1 MDIDEPT
8 LMLVLG
14 VASITASAM
23 FFTLHASARHI
34 GGVRSWAYACLA
46 VGFAVLLD
54 APRLVGNWQWASLL
68 FNIPFSVGQALL
80 LAGTAQFVGRR
91 WGKHTLTLLIALAV
105 LLTLAFTLVLPDSAL
120 RIFTQTLY
128 QACLNALSAWY
139 LWHHRERQSSR
150 AYGVAAAIFLGEAA
164 AALAQGVFVM
174 ISTLPVTYAAP
185 ELPLANIVNWAGV
198 LANTLLGNW
207 ILFLLVMLRLV
218 RDLQTDAMHDPLTGL
233 LNRRGLRSH
242 INSLLAPGRSL
253 RSLAVLLLDIDHF
266 KALNDRHG
274 HATGDRVL
282 VMMGE
287 VMRGL
292 GSAHVVPCRWG
303 GEEFCFVVDSHSDK
317 SLIELAE
324 RARQTFQRTSA
335 AHPRLPSGATVS
347 IGVAAVPVD
356 GSFAFSRLVALADA
370 QLYLAKHGGR
380 NRVCSAL
387 DQEALSQD

>member
-242 INSLLAPGRSL
+242 INSLLAPGCSL
-253 RSLAVLLLDIDHF
+253 RSLAVLLLDIDHSSLERP
-266 KALNDRHG
+266 ARPRHRRPGPGHDGRG
-274 HATGDRVL
+274 HAGPRQCPCRAVPLGRRRVL
-282 VMMGE
+282 L
-287 VMRGL
+287 RGRQPL
-292 GSAHVVPCRWG
+292 GQIADRTCQARQADVSADQRRPPWPAVRCNGQHRRG
-303 GEEFCFVVDSHSDK
+303 G
-317 SLIELAE
+317 
-324 RARQTFQRTSA
+324 RARRRQLRVFQTGSPGRRAT
-335 AHPRLPSGATVS
+335 LPGKARW
-347 IGVAAVPVD
+347 P
-356 GSFAFSRLVALADA
+356 
-370 QLYLAKHGGR
+370 
-380 NRVCSAL
+380 
-387 DQEALSQD
+387 